1 MRMKKIIICSIV
13 VLSFAFAKAQQ
24 SKAWSLQE
32 CVQHALDNNI
42 SIKNG
47 ELDTEVTQVEKRDAL
62 GNFLPSLNLSARR
75 TVSQGFQFNPVSGFE
90 NNKTTNLSGG
100 ANMGLTIFDGL
111 RSFRQYKRAELSAEA
126 ANYRLQNL
134 KDNVALNVAN
144 TYLNVLFNR
153 ENLEVLLKQHDLTNA
168 QIKQTQDLVDA
179 GSLPRGDLLEI
190 QATYETENQQIV
202 AAENSLAIAKLNLA
216 QLLMVQD
223 YENFDVADMDY
234 LIPTASILDNTVTHI
249 VDNAFKNRSEIK
261 IAEQNKKISQQD
273 VLIARSGYSPT
284 VTGFFNY
291 NTAAQED
298 TPLDITDQLYLLDGI
313 SYGVSL
319 NIPVFNGFST
329 RNQVQRAK
337 INLERSK
344 VAEEQAKLDLEAL
357 VYRSYTDAEG
367 SRIAYNSALKTL
379 EARKTAFE
387 YSQERYN
394 VGLLNAFDFE
404 QTRQLLVNAENQ
416 VIQAKYQYIF
426 NLKVLELYFG
436 VPVSELKL

>member
-1 MRMKKIIICSIV
+1 MKKIIICSIV

>member
-24 SKAWSLQE
+24 KNWTLQE
-32 CVQHALDNNI
+32 CLQHALDNNI

-47 ELDTEVTQVEKRDAL
+47 ELDIEVTDVEKRDAL
-62 GNFLPSLNLSARR
+62 GNFLPSLNLSAGRR
-75 TVSQGFQFNPVSGFE
+75 VSQGFQFNQISGFQ
-90 NNKTTNLSGG
+90 NNKTTNLTAS
-100 ANMGLTIFDGL
+100 ANSGLTIFDGL
-111 RSFRQYKRAELSAEA
+111 RNFRQLKRAELSAEA

-153 ENLEVLLKQHDLTNA
+153 ENLEVLLQQHEVTNT

-190 QATYETENQQIV
+190 QATYESENQQIV

-216 QLLMVQD
+216 QLLMVED
-223 YENFDVADMDY
+223 YANFDVADMDY
-234 LIPTASILDNTVTHI
+234 LIPTASILDNTVTQI
-249 VDNAFKNRSEIK
+249 VDNAFENRSEIK
-261 IAEQNKKISQQD
+261 IAEQNKKISEQD

-284 VTGFFNY
+284 VSGFFNY
-291 NTAAQED
+291 NTNAQED
-298 TPLDITDQLYLLDGI
+298 TDFDITEQLYLLDGI
-313 SYGVSL
+313 SYGLSL
-319 NIPVFNGFST
+319 NVPVFNGFSV

-379 EARKTAFE
+379 EARETAFE

-404 QTRQLLVNAENQ
+404 QTRQLLVSAENQ

-436 VPVSELKL
+436 IPVSELKL